1 MLTLWTHNDHPVRL
15 TNTAAGSMTN
25 ANTFNR
31 RSLALLGVCFPSAF
45 VKNKVLV
52 LVCRSAK
59 LSIRPELR
67 NARKSNGCKMKKS
80 TTGFNWLRPTDCQT
94 TSNQLAPHWRLYLP
108 PSWGIRQMHLDLQA
122 PSQCHIR
129 QRPVKSAS
137 RKDRTDRYLLAPSA
151 SSGGEKKYKN
161 SSIIN
166 DLPSSLLVAVLAV
179 HTVIKASRM
188 TTQHRRPFTEHI
200 FECSISAYRIRSN
213 ASR

>member
-1 MLTLWTHNDHPVRL
+1 
-15 TNTAAGSMTN
+15 MTN

-94 TSNQLAPHWRLYLP
+94 SSNQLAPHWRLYLP
-108 PSWGIRQMHLDLQA
+108 PSWDIRQMHLDLQA